1 MNFLN
6 DVLTHNETMEIKP
19 LLQMVK
25 QKLMI
30 NFR

>member
-6 DVLTHNETMEIKP
+6 DVLSHNETMEFEP

>member
-6 DVLTHNETMEIKP
+6 DVLTHNETMKIKP

>member
-1 MNFLN
+1 MNLLN
-6 DVLTHNETMEIKP
+6 DVLSHNETMEIKP

>member
-1 MNFLN
+1 MNLLN

>member
-6 DVLTHNETMEIKP
+6 GVLSHNETMEIKP